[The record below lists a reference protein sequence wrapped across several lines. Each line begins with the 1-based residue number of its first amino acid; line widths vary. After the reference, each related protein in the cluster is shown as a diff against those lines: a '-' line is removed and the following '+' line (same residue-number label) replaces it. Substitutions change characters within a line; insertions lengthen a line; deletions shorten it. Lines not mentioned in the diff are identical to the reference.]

1 MNELQQR
8 MFSQETQGSLAGK
21 TDRRREPRTQ
31 SARPVYVRPAEPSDT
46 DFEEVRTMTDFS
58 RTGFYFVTARI
69 ESYHEEMMLY
79 VIPSLGCF
87 NFEYLGE
94 IVRIEELTYGEYGI
108 AVHLIRI
115 GSPALNPSRVV
126 KSAFQSFSPVGQIP
140 PGKLLR
146 EEKR

>member
-8 MFSQETQGSLAGK
+8 IFSQETQGSLSVQS
-21 TDRRREPRTQ
+21 DRRREPRTR
-31 SARPVYVRPAEPSDT
+31 SARPVYVRSADPDT

-94 IVRIEELTYGEYGI
+94 IVRIEQLTDGEYGI

-115 GSPALNPSRVV
+115 GSPALDRSTVV
-126 KSAFQSFSPVGQIP
+126 NSALQSFSLAGQIA

>member
-8 MFSQETQGSLAGK
+8 IFSQETQGSLSVQS
-21 TDRRREPRTQ
+21 DRRREPRSR
-31 SARPVYVRPAEPSDT
+31 SARPVYVRPADANDT
-46 DFEEVRTMTDFS
+46 DFEEVGTMTDFS
-58 RTGFYFVTARI
+58 RDGFYFVTART
-69 ESYHEEMMLY
+69 ESYHEGMMLY

-94 IVRIEELTYGEYGI
+94 IVRIEQLTDGEYGI

-115 GSPALNPSRVV
+115 HSPALNPSTVV
-126 KSAFQSFSPVGQIP
+126 NSALQSFSLAGQIP